1 MRSNWT
7 AAKPARI
14 SSAPTTWINWST
26 RASLEIRAEPVRS
39 PGGSR
44 LAPARQARPA
54 AQALALRRGLRRGA
68 DALRGAR
75 RGRAD
80 DPVVL
85 DLLGPGGAKPRGADD
100 PPPRQSR
107 GDAGRAAAGDR
118 QPR

>member
-26 RASLEIRAEPVRS
+26 RSSLEIGAEPVPS

-44 LAPARQARPA
+44 LPLPLPARPA
-54 AQALALRRGLRRGA
+54 AQALALRRRLRRGA
-68 DALRGAR
+68 DAVRSAR

-80 DPVVL
+80 DPVLL
-85 DLLGPGGAKPRGADD
+85 DLLGPSGAEPRGADD
-100 PPPRQSR
+100 PP
-107 GDAGRAAAGDR
+107 AR
-118 QPR
+118 QPRG